1 MKSGWLD
8 SLLSVGLLDSLSWLA
23 PPCLSLAM
31 CLVMLNP
38 GWTNAQGL

>member
-1 MKSGWLD
+1 MKLGWLD

-31 CLVMLNP
+31 CLVMLNS